1 MGSVVFVLSG
11 SWNVRAI
18 MFYVENFKD
27 FWVQDR
33 IKQVEGERAETSSG
47 LKRKEVLLIN
57 IMKLSKYL
65 WKEERKT

>member
-1 MGSVVFVLSG
+1 
-11 SWNVRAI
+11 